1 MFKRDKMKN
10 KINLI
15 SIAIGMLILISSCS
29 KQLDLAPISSVGEGN
44 FWKTPEQVDAFVNG
58 VHTRFRSHVQRFLFL
73 GELRADIQGT
83 DPGTS
88 TAFTGESTAGNERMW
103 NNTLG
108 LDAPGVADFG
118 GFYAN
123 INQLNLL
130 ISKLNTT
137 NITTAANKGY
147 YLGIAHGM
155 RAFYYFQMHMA
166 WGKAIIQ
173 TEPTASIDISN
184 LAKAA
189 APEAELMKLIKDD
202 IEKSLTA
209 FGTNYSYRNTKSF
222 WSKNATLM
230 LKGNVYLWTA
240 QKGGGSADA
249 TIAKTAL
256 LDVQANG
263 GASLQASFANI
274 FATTTRGNSEV
285 IFASRHLLNEATLPI
300 INFLPQTG
308 LLINFHDSIARRRF
322 DVVTDNWGGTY
333 FFPMMM
339 STFRRFN
346 DRDTRKWASIQPCYR
361 LTGTTYTL
369 AGVFGSKYKG
379 EQNAGVRN
387 YTNDY
392 IIYRFADLLLML
404 AEAKL
409 LLGESPAA
417 EINLVRARAYGTAY
431 VAATDAFPNQAG
443 DADAKEAILKE
454 RYLEFIMEGKRWLDL
469 RRFGDSYVFKY
480 TSVKAPEAYKVLW
493 PIDRT
498 TLTNNKLLEQTPGY
512 PAF

>member
-1 MFKRDKMKN
+1 MFKRDNMKN
-10 KINLI
+10 KINLL

-58 VHTRFRSHVQRFLFL
+58 VHARFRTHVQRFLFL

-88 TAFTGESTAGNERMW
+88 TSFTGESTAGNERMW

-108 LDAPGVADFG
+108 LDAPGVGDFG

-137 NITTAANKGY
+137 NVTTAANKGY

-173 TEPTASIDISN
+173 TEPTAAIDISN

-209 FGTNYSYRNTKSF
+209 FGTNYTYRNTKSF

-240 QKGGGSADA
+240 QKGGGTADA
-249 TIAKTAL
+249 TVAKTAL

-263 GASLQASFANI
+263 AASLQSSFANI
-274 FATTTRGNSEV
+274 FATTSKGNSEV

-300 INFLPQTG
+300 INFVPQTG
-308 LLINFHDSIARRRF
+308 LLINFHDSIAKRKF

-333 FFPMMM
+333 YFPMMM

-346 DRDTRKWASIQPCYR
+346 DRDSRKWASIQPCYR

-379 EQNAGVRN
+379 EQSAGVRN

-404 AEAKL
+404 AEAKV
-409 LLGESPAA
+409 LLGESPAT
-417 EINLVRARAYGTAY
+417 EINLVRSRAYGAAY
-431 VAATDAFPNQAG
+431 VAATDAFPRQAG

-469 RRFGDSYVFKY
+469 RRFGDTYVFKY
-480 TSVKAPEAYKVLW
+480 TNIKATDAYKVLW
-493 PIDRT
+493 PIDRS

>member
-1 MFKRDKMKN
+1 MFKRDNMKN
-10 KINLI
+10 KINLL
-15 SIAIGMLILISSCS
+15 SIAIGVLILISSCS
-29 KQLDLAPISSVGEGN
+29 KQLELAPISSVGEGN

-88 TAFTGESTAGNERMW
+88 TSFTGESTAGNERMW

-108 LDAPGVADFG
+108 LDGPGVADFG

-130 ISKLNTT
+130 ISKLNST
-137 NITTAANKGY
+137 NITNAANKGY

-173 TEPTASIDISN
+173 TEPTAAIDISN

-209 FGTNYSYRNTKSF
+209 FGTNYTYRNTKSF

-240 QKGGGSADA
+240 HKGGGTADA
-249 TIAKTAL
+249 TVAKTAL

-263 GASLQASFANI
+263 AASLQASFANI
-274 FATTTRGNSEV
+274 FATTSRGNTEV

-300 INFLPQTG
+300 INFVPQTG
-308 LLINFHDSIARRRF
+308 LIINFHDSTSKRKF
-322 DVVTDNWGGTY
+322 DVTTDNWGGTY
-333 FFPMMM
+333 YFPMRIA
-339 STFRRFN
+339 TFRRFN

-361 LTGTTYTL
+361 LTGTTYTI

-379 EQNAGVRN
+379 EQSAGVRS

-392 IIYRFADLLLML
+392 IIYRYADLLLML
-404 AEAKL
+404 AEAKV
-409 LLGESPAA
+409 LLGESPAT
-417 EINLVRARAYGTAY
+417 EINLIRARAYGASY
-431 VAATDAFPNQAG
+431 VAATDAFPKQAG
-443 DADAKEAILKE
+443 DTDAKEAILRE

-480 TSVKAPEAYKVLW
+480 TSVKATEAYKVLW
-493 PIDRT
+493 PIDRS

>member
-1 MFKRDKMKN
+1 MFKRYNMKN
-10 KINLI
+10 KINLL

-58 VHTRFRSHVQRFLFL
+58 IHTRFRTHVQRFLFL

-88 TAFTGESTAGNERMW
+88 SSFTGESTAGNERMW
-103 NNTLG
+103 TNTLS
-108 LDAPGVADFG
+108 LDAAGVSDFG
-118 GFYAN
+118 GFYSN

-147 YLGIAHGM
+147 YLGIAHGL
-155 RAFYYFQMHMA
+155 RAYYYFQMHMA
-166 WGKAIIQ
+166 WGKVIIQ

-189 APEAELMKLIKDD
+189 SPEADVLKLIKDD

-209 FGTNYSYRNTKSF
+209 FGTNYTYKNSKGF
-222 WSKNATLM
+222 WSKNASLM

-240 QKGGGSADA
+240 QKGGGAADA
-249 TIAKTAL
+249 TTAKTAL
-256 LDVQANG
+256 LDVQTNG
-263 GASLQASFANI
+263 ALSLQSSFANV

-300 INFLPQTG
+300 VNFVPQTG
-308 LLINFHDSIARRRF
+308 LIINFYDSIAKRKF

-333 FFPMMM
+333 YFPMMM
-339 STFRRFN
+339 STFRRFS

-361 LTGTTYTL
+361 LTGSTYTL

-379 EQNAGVRN
+379 EQSAGVRS
-387 YTNDY
+387 YTNDF
-392 IIYRFADLLLML
+392 IIYRYADLLLLL
-404 AEAKL
+404 AEAKV
-409 LLGESPAA
+409 LLGESPAT
-417 EINLVRARAYGTAY
+417 EINLVRARAYGASY
-431 VAATDAFPNQAG
+431 SAVSDAFPNQAI
-443 DADAKEAILKE
+443 DADPKEAILHE
-454 RYLEFIMEGKRWLDL
+454 RYCEFIMEGKRWLDL
-469 RRFGDSYVFKY
+469 RRMGDNYVYKY
-480 TSVKAPEAYKVLW
+480 TNIKSTEAYKLLW
-493 PIDRT
+493 PIDRA
-498 TLTNNKLLEQTPGY
+498 TLTNNKSLEQTPGY